1 MSEDFSNIKTYI
13 NLLKEHVNTN
23 IEDITKNKT
32 LNEAYDI
39 VYSFSKLMYGTKQY
53 KDIYNS
59 LKNDKV
65 NVKPGTIGEFLY
77 GCMINENSCNPSC
90 YIGLAPY
97 LFNKCDKQLWLYD
110 GKLRLLNS
118 SKSNQ
123 AIIQLRGKTLE
134 DLKNTLKSN
143 SIDNINVIDVV
154 DENGRKIVNS
164 TPVSMFIYTKPESRP
179 IPTVHNQSKQEVSSI
194 VSFSITVIIIGIIIL
209 IFLILL
215 RSYVT
220 GK

>member
-13 NLLKEHVNTN
+13 NLLKERVNTN
-23 IEDITKNKT
+23 IEDIAKDKT

-65 NVKPGTIGEFLY
+65 DVKPGTIGEFLY

-110 GKLRLLNS
+110 GKLRILNS

-134 DLKNTLKSN
+134 DLKDTLRSN
-143 SIDNINVIDVV
+143 NIDNINVIDVV
-154 DENGRKIVNS
+154 DESGNKIVIS
-164 TPVSMFIYTKPESRP
+164 TPVSMFTYTQPESKPTPP
-179 IPTVHNQSKQEVSSI
+179 IHTQPKQVSSV
-194 VSFSITVIIIGIIIL
+194 VSFSITVLIIGIIIL

-215 RSYVT
+215 RSYVSR
-220 GK
+220 K